1 MAQTLH
7 SQDPPG
13 MTVLQFW
20 QTLWLHILHWL
31 EKMVS
36 RLRGSWHLAQ
46 LRGLYFP
53 LPRFAPFLF
62 TSSNSVFSFLK
73 QKLQQ
78 FSSKWH
84 IYINW
89 LHVVNK
95 IGGSSDRTRFSSACL
110 SSSSRCSTSRINS
123 CSYSDRKPRLSM
135 STGWGIVP
143 SVRTLG
149 TGKRCRV
156 DSVTWRICPETEHQQ
171 RYYKSASTDYMVTF
185 NVTNFY
191 RNDFTTGEVFFLNLM

>member
-1 MAQTLH
+1 MHCFVPGVIYVLTEEKKKVSYDSLAHTLH

-73 QKLQQ
+73 QKSSWLQQ
-78 FSSKWH
+78 FSSKWR
-84 IYINW
+84 IWINW
-89 LHVVNK
+89 LYVVNK
-95 IGGSSDRTRFSSACL
+95 VVGSSDRTRFSSARL

-123 CSYSDRKPRLSM
+123 CSYSDR
-135 STGWGIVP
+135 
-143 SVRTLG
+143 
-149 TGKRCRV
+149 
-156 DSVTWRICPETEHQQ
+156 
-171 RYYKSASTDYMVTF
+171 
-185 NVTNFY
+185 
-191 RNDFTTGEVFFLNLM
+191 